1 MSDGTSERR
10 LAAILAA
17 DVAGYS
23 RLMGIDEEGTL
34 ARLAGHL
41 QELFEP
47 LIAKHRGRIVKTTG
61 DGLIAEFQS
70 VVQAVRS
77 AVAIQTCMAERNADV
92 ASDRRLDFRIGIHV
106 GDIMERSGD
115 IFGDGVNIAARLEG
129 SAEPGGIHVSERVHE
144 DAAGKVDV
152 AFEDIGEKRLKN
164 IARPIRVYRVRLNTQ
179 PPRRDGL
186 TWLHPKLPD
195 RPSVAVLPF
204 VNMSSDP
211 EQEYFAD
218 GIVEEIITGLSR
230 FRSLFVIARNST
242 FTFKGR
248 SVDVK
253 QVGRELGVRYVVE
266 GSVRR
271 SGSRVRI
278 AVQLVDASTGA
289 HLWVDR
295 FDGELT
301 DIFDL
306 QDRVTASIVSAIAPK
321 LEEAEIERVSRKPT
335 GSLDA
340 YDYFLRGMAAFHRWN
355 RESNGEA
362 LAQFYKAIELD
373 PGFALAHARAAGCYA
388 RRKSAGWVSDRD
400 HDMSEAE
407 RLARRAGELGR
418 DDAAVLTSAG
428 MALAFVVGDLDGG
441 GAFVE
446 RALALNPN
454 MAWAWFCG
462 GWIKVWLGEHET
474 AIARHERAMRLSP
487 HDPQSFNMHASIGA
501 AHFFAGRNDE
511 ALRWAGISLGEQP
524 QSVNAA
530 SVKAAAAAFVGDEP
544 SARAAMLQL
553 RRLAPALRLSNLAD
567 HWPLRRQ
574 EDIDRW
580 TEGLRRAGLPE

>member
-1 MSDGTSERR
+1 MSDGTGERR

-23 RLMGIDEEGTL
+23 RLMGIDEEGTFAL
-34 ARLAGHL
+34 LTGHL

-47 LIAKHRGRIVKTTG
+47 LIAKHRGRVVKTTG

-77 AVAIQTCMAERNADV
+77 AVAIQTGMAERNADV
-92 ASDRRLDFRIGIHV
+92 AGDRRFDFRIGIHV
-106 GDIMERSGD
+106 GDVMERSGD
-115 IFGDGVNIAARLEG
+115 IFGDGVNIAARIEG

-144 DAAGKVDV
+144 DAVGKVDV
-152 AFEDIGEKRLKN
+152 EFEDIGEKTLKN
-164 IARPIRVYRVRLNTQ
+164 IARPIRIYRVRLGTG
-179 PPRRDGL
+179 PPPRDGL
-186 TWLHPKLPD
+186 AAPHPKLPD

-242 FTFKGR
+242 FTYKGR

-266 GSVRR
+266 GSVRK

-278 AVQLVDASTGA
+278 AGQLVDASIGA

-335 GSLDA
+335 ESLDA

-373 PGFALAHARAAGCYA
+373 QGFALAHARAAGCYA
-388 RRKSAGWVSDRD
+388 RRKTAGWVSDRD
-400 HDMSEAE
+400 YEVSEAE

-418 DDAAVLTSAG
+418 DDAAALTSAG

-441 GAFVE
+441 GALVE

-462 GWIKVWLGEHET
+462 GWIKVWLGDHET
-474 AIARHERAMRLSP
+474 AIERHERAMRLSP
-487 HDPQSFNMHASIGA
+487 HDPQSFNMHTSIGA

-511 ALRWAGISLGEQP
+511 ALRWAGISLSEQP

-530 SVKAAAAAFVGDEP
+530 SVKAAAAAFAGDGAA
-544 SARAAMLQL
+544 ARAAITQL

-567 HWPLRRQ
+567 HWPLRRR

-580 TEGLRRAGLPE
+580 TKGLREAGLPE